1 MPVSFLELRVPELR
15 LWRDERRGS
24 GRDELLVQHLL
35 HFHVRADRPGVVP
48 LGQQLAVRRPEAELM
63 LVVDDDPEL
72 FIFGI
77 AHGAEGYW
85 QSAEATREELARP
98 AC

>member
-1 MPVSFLELRVPELR
+1 V
-15 LWRDERRGS
+15 
-24 GRDELLVQHLL
+24 
-35 HFHVRADRPGVVP
+35 
-48 LGQQLAVRRPEAELM
+48 

-85 QSAEATREELARP
+85 PFAESTRQELAGP
-98 AC
+98 ASLT